1 MYKSCLV
8 IAGMFIF
15 GMGYIAGTHSSVP
28 VTHLQANQDAEQATQ
43 YSTEVIDAYSKAN
56 KGVRELTNL
65 FVANGN
71 STSAFGGMN
80 YFGASVGGIDAER
93 DLEEGRGVDP
103 ETFAALYADQASAK
117 VSQHLDFDAE
127 GRLRYKKNV
136 IRIYSRDRL
145 KQLFDLREQLEARA
159 EAGQ

>member
-1 MYKSCLV
+1 MHKCCMVCLGMLV
-8 IAGMFIF
+8 FGLGIIAGS
-15 GMGYIAGTHSSVP
+15 HSFAP
-28 VTHLQANQDAEQATQ
+28 ITHLQANQDAEQATQ
-43 YSTEVIDAYSKAN
+43 FSSEVVDAYGKAN

-117 VSQHLDFDAE
+117 VSQHLDYDAE